1 MIQKQLRR
9 LLLVCLALGVTC
21 GGRPCLAQLKPVKI
35 KGVVAGV
42 SPQGIAIRTETNQ
55 LMLALISP
63 NRAEDGVRYRGIP
76 VPMIE
81 VIGEEKPDYL
91 QPGMYVRFPAKVQAK
106 QRVVEP
112 VTEVTI
118 VDGSKLTAFGV
129 LPAALPDL
137 PKEDAPA
144 PDLTVAEDSLVI
156 GRIVSVSRN
165 AITVAFPDGKT
176 LKASVARNAIVHV
189 KTSDIRFIKPGY
201 LVQAEGM
208 QVKPTKFFAT
218 KMTITKPVEA
228 PKGAKPAAGQ
238 VADKG
243 PAPKPGAK
251 PGAAKPAVPKPG
263 AAKPATPEKPDPFKI
278 GKPDSPTK
286 PAGEPAN
293 VRGRI
298 LKIN

>member
-1 MIQKQLRR
+1 MMQRQLRR
-9 LLLVCLALGVTC
+9 ILLVGLAITVTC
-21 GGRPCLAQLKPVKI
+21 SGELCLAQLKPVKI
-35 KGVVAGV
+35 TGVVAGL
-42 SPQGIAIRTETNQ
+42 SPQGIAIRTEKNQ

-63 NRAEDGVRYRGIP
+63 NRTEDGVRYRGIP

-112 VTEVTI
+112 VTEITI
-118 VDGSKLTAFGV
+118 IDGAKLTAFGV

-144 PDLTVAEDSLVI
+144 PDLKVAEDSLVI
-156 GRIVSVSRN
+156 GRIVAARRN

-176 LKASVARNAIVHV
+176 LKAGVAKNAIVRV
-189 KTSDIRFIKPGY
+189 KTSDLRFVKPGY
-201 LVQAEGM
+201 LVQADGM

-218 KMTITKPVEA
+218 VMTITKPVVP
-228 PKGAKPAAGQ
+228 PKGAKPAADQ
-238 VADKG
+238 VAGKG
-243 PAPKPGAK
+243 PAPKPVI
-251 PGAAKPAVPKPG
+251 PAKPG

-278 GKPDSPTK
+278 GKPDSPAK
-286 PAGEPAN
+286 PAGEPTN
-293 VRGRI
+293 VRGKI

>member
-1 MIQKQLRR
+1 MQRQLRR
-9 LLLVCLALGVTC
+9 ILLVGLAITVTC
-21 GGRPCLAQLKPVKI
+21 SGELCLAQLKPVKI
-35 KGVVAGV
+35 TGVVAGL
-42 SPQGIAIRTETNQ
+42 SPQGIAIRTEKNQ

-63 NRAEDGVRYRGIP
+63 NRTEDGVRYRGIP

-112 VTEVTI
+112 VTEITI
-118 VDGSKLTAFGV
+118 IDGAKLTAFGV

-144 PDLTVAEDSLVI
+144 VDLTVPVDSLVI
-156 GRIVSVSRN
+156 GRIAAARRN

-176 LKASVARNAIVHV
+176 LKAGVAKDAIVRV
-189 KTSDIRFIKPGY
+189 KTSDLRFVKPGY
-201 LVQAEGM
+201 LVKAEGM

-218 KMTITKPVEA
+218 VMTVTKPVVA
-228 PKGAKPAAGQ
+228 PKGGKPAADQ
-238 VADKG
+238 VANKD
-243 PAPKPGAK
+243 PAPKPGV
-251 PGAAKPAVPKPG
+251 AKPAVPAKPG
-263 AAKPATPEKPDPFKI
+263 TAKPATPEKPDPFKI
-278 GKPDSPTK
+278 GKPDSPAK
-286 PAGEPAN
+286 PAGEPTN
-293 VRGRI
+293 VRGKI